1 MPPEARMTAQVFLL
15 VFASALMSVIA
26 SLTMRYV
33 LPLVGGL
40 HVGSDGVLGL
50 VLRLARQWTFV
61 LGLVATAL
69 AALIWLRVLSVAEVS
84 TCYPILVGLTFVMVS
99 VGAVLLLRESISFLK
114 IVGIAVIL
122 AGIVL
127 VAKA

>member
-1 MPPEARMTAQVFLL
+1 MDF
-15 VFASALMSVIA
+15 S
-26 SLTMRYV
+26 
-33 LPLVGGL
+33 
-40 HVGSDGVLGL
+40 
-50 VLRLARQWTFV
+50 V

-114 IVGIAVIL
+114 IVGSR
-122 AGIVL
+122 
-127 VAKA
+127 